1 MSKKKPKIQPVI
13 ITSRDAMRGVVAQL
27 VADKLALGKVT
38 LKVENEKL
46 AIERKYQEEIDD
58 LCRRIAAAE
67 GGLHAWSALHKD
79 DAEFDGKRSI
89 DLPSARFGFRTC
101 PPKVETEGKGDAAV
115 NRLAAVV
122 VLDPST
128 DEPIFR
134 GEDYIA
140 YGTPSIDKAKLLAD
154 RDKIPAEAL
163 LAAGIVIRQDELF
176 FFEPNSE
183 VLEASTQ
190 EAA

>member
-1 MSKKKPKIQPVI
+1 MAKKQKIQPVI
-13 ITSRDAMRGVVAQL
+13 ITSREAMRVAAADL
-27 VADKLALGKVT
+27 VADKLAL
-38 LKVENEKL
+38 EKL
-46 AIERKYQEEIDD
+46 TVKIEARKLQIAREHQEEVDT
-58 LCRRIAAAE
+58 LLRRIAATE
-67 GGLHAWSALHKD
+67 GGLHAWSAIHKE

-89 DLPSARFGFRTC
+89 ELPCARFGFRTC
-101 PPKVETEGKGDAAV
+101 PPKVETENKGEAAV
-115 NRLAAVV
+115 NRLASVV

-134 GEDYIA
+134 GEDYIR
-140 YGTPSIDKAKLLAD
+140 YGAPAIDKDAILAD

-163 LAAGIVIRQDELF
+163 VAAGIAIKQDELF
-176 FFEPNSE
+176 FFEPKSE